1 MKTKKPGLAGHAMLL
16 SLVLLAAPAAA
27 TWSVAPRLVVEEATE
42 QMIVAIT
49 DERTLID
56 AQPGRVQEL
65 ATQILAPHFDF
76 ERMSARVLGKNWQKA
91 DAAQR
96 QRFMEEFSSLL
107 VRTYSTALWG
117 YYDQQINYLP
127 VREGANGKTAIVRTE
142 ILPTGGQ
149 PIPINYAMYTN
160 GTNWRVYDVSVDGIS
175 LVINYRSSFT
185 AMVRRIGLDGLIDKL
200 AMRNQDAGGE

>member
-1 MKTKKPGLAGHAMLL
+1 MKTKIPGLAGHAMLL

-27 TWSVAPRLVVEEATE
+27 TLSVAPRLVVEEATE

-49 DERTLID
+49 DERALID

>member
-1 MKTKKPGLAGHAMLL
+1 MKTKIPGLAGHAMLL

-27 TWSVAPRLVVEEATE
+27 TLSVAPRLVVEEATE

-49 DERTLID
+49 DERALID

-96 QRFMEEFSSLL
+96 QRFMEEFRSLL

-160 GTNWRVYDVSVDGIS
+160 GANWRVYDVSVDGIS

>member
-49 DERTLID
+49 DERALID

-96 QRFMEEFSSLL
+96 QRFMEEFRSLL

-200 AMRNQDAGGE
+200 VMRNQDAGGE

>member
-1 MKTKKPGLAGHAMLL
+1 MLL

-27 TWSVAPRLVVEEATE
+27 TLSVAPRLVVEEATE

-49 DERTLID
+49 DERALID

-96 QRFMEEFSSLL
+96 QRFMEEFRSLL

>member
-1 MKTKKPGLAGHAMLL
+1 MRCF

-49 DERTLID
+49 DERALID

-96 QRFMEEFSSLL
+96 QRFMEEFRSLL

-200 AMRNQDAGGE
+200 VMRNQDAGGE